1 VQRANWGFG
10 SIGVIGLG
18 RWAMSIG
25 RIKIKGP
32 ADSQRVVDSTS
43 LKKITRYIEIK
54 LDSFEGP
61 EFYID
66 IYQGKST
73 TTDRSK
79 NHISSTGANDISRAY
94 CLTRVQIPPS

>member
-1 VQRANWGFG
+1 
-10 SIGVIGLG
+10 
-18 RWAMSIG
+18 MSIG

-43 LKKITRYIEIK
+43 LKKITRYMEIK

-66 IYQGKST
+66 LYQGKST
-73 TTDRSK
+73 TTDLLKYHVRW
-79 NHISSTGANDISRAY
+79 
-94 CLTRVQIPPS
+94 